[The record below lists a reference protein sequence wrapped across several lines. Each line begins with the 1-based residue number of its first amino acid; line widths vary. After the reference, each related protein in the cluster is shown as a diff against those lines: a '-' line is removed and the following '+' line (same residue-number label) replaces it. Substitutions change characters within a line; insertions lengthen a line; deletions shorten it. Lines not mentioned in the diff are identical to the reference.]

1 MRPKSSCTFSAA
13 PSSAAAVPTRCGSK
27 YEEGAA
33 RVDAPLHVRASPELR
48 AGVIRG
54 PYSYEYKAHPA
65 AGDDRVRLVQ
75 SDGSADLSTSNNRHP
90 SPLSRAASLRSPIS
104 PTSTMRRVG
113 WACCMIAMT
122 CRCWCARVRK
132 LPRALSLGCR
142 CRWWTGGASR
152 RPSGSVCALGV
163 AQRRR
168 RGRGYP
174 HDDRRSAERKKI
186 PTRSTF
192 KNARKKPPCI

>member
-33 RVDAPLHVRASPELR
+33 RVDAHLHVRATPELR

-75 SDGSADLSTSNNRHP
+75 SDGSADLLMSNNRHP

-142 CRWWTGGASR
+142 CRWWTGVLLAGQVGR
-152 RPSGSVCALGV
+152 CVHWGSPRGGDAEEAIRMTIV
-163 AQRRR
+163 AQRK
-168 RGRGYP
+168 
-174 HDDRRSAERKKI
+174 EKKYLHGP
-186 PTRSTF
+186 PTL
-192 KNARKKPPCI
+192 I